1 MLEQITYEVP
11 RALER
16 KQIVYQI
23 GDLESLSAT
32 ALYYGD
38 GSSSGSSSGSGGGF
52 GGFGI
57 IESAYEKG
65 KKKGPSSGA
74 PVPRS
79 IGSISDFKPASNF
92 GIGPGI
98 AREVESFLERYRA
111 GKHEKSG
118 EDHVNLEYF
127 SPIDIL
133 GPNKKKKPLLN
144 THIDM
149 KDD

>member
-1 MLEQITYEVP
+1 MLEQIAYEIP
-11 RALER
+11 RALKK
-16 KQIVYQI
+16 KQVVYQI

-38 GSSSGSSSGSGGGF
+38 GSSSGSSAGSGGGL
-52 GGFGI
+52 GFGI
-57 IESAYEKG
+57 VERKD

-98 AREVESFLERYRA
+98 AKEIEGFLERYRA
-111 GKHEKSG
+111 LETDKKSG
-118 EDHVNLEYF
+118 EHINLESYL
-127 SPIDIL
+127 P
-133 GPNKKKKPLLN
+133 GKTKPFLN
-144 THIDM
+144 LHIDFN
-149 KDD
+149 DDE

>member
-1 MLEQITYEVP
+1 MLEQIAYEIP
-11 RALER
+11 RAQER

-38 GSSSGSSSGSGGGF
+38 GSSSGSSAGSGGGF

-57 IESAYEKG
+57 VESAYKKG
-65 KKKGPSSGA
+65 TKKGPSSGA
-74 PVPRS
+74 PVPKS
-79 IGSISDFKPASNF
+79 IGSVSDFKLAPSL
-92 GIGPGI
+92 GIGTGI
-98 AREVESFLERYRA
+98 TKEVEAFLERYRA

-118 EDHVNLEYF
+118 EDHVNLEYL
-127 SPIDIL
+127 SPVT
-133 GPNKKKKPLLN
+133 KKPLIN
-144 THIDM
+144 IHIDM

>member
-98 AREVESFLERYRA
+98 AREIEGFLERYRA
-111 GKHEKSG
+111 LETDKKSG
-118 EDHVNLEYF
+118 EHINLESYL
-127 SPIDIL
+127 P
-133 GPNKKKKPLLN
+133 GKTKPFLN
-144 THIDM
+144 LHIDFN
-149 KDD
+149 DDE

>member
-1 MLEQITYEVP
+1 MLEQIAYEIP
-11 RALER
+11 RASER
-16 KQIVYQI
+16 KQVVYQI

-38 GSSSGSSSGSGGGF
+38 GSSSGSGSGFGGGF

-57 IESAYEKG
+57 VERKD

-79 IGSISDFKPASNF
+79 IGSISDFKPASDL
-92 GIGPGI
+92 GIGSGI
-98 AREVESFLERYRA
+98 TREVESFLERYRA
-111 GKHEKSG
+111 GEHEKSG
-118 EDHVNLEYF
+118 KDHVNLEYF
-127 SPIDIL
+127 SPVR
-133 GPNKKKKPLLN
+133 KKPLIN
-144 THIDM
+144 IHIDM